1 MGKISVKDA
10 FALRRRSS
18 ASAFSTI
25 RLFNSSRTSLTSLCG
40 ILLMTSG
47 GRDASRIPVRDS
59 AEEMGALKPSCSVEE
74 WDMGPGEVAE
84 VDPVLVV

>member
-1 MGKISVKDA
+1 
-10 FALRRRSS
+10 
-18 ASAFSTI
+18 
-25 RLFNSSRTSLTSLCG
+25 
-40 ILLMTSG
+40 MTSG